1 MYFHSLQF
9 LAFGTLLF
17 GAYWAVHRSVP
28 LRLGTLLVG
37 SLLFYAAWTP
47 FPLLLFASSA
57 LVEWLCVK
65 GMVRWPRAKKAL
77 LVVAVGFDLSMLG
90 LFKYGD
96 LFASTGAWLLG
107 HLGLAVRHE
116 SLGLLLP
123 VGLSF
128 VAFQGISLVV
138 DVYRGQVEPRHTYP
152 EHLLYLLFFP
162 QVVAG
167 PIVRARDLLARFRQ
181 TPRLDPET
189 GARGLYRIATGM
201 AKKLLIADVLA
212 AGLVDRVFEDPSL
225 YTSAEC
231 LAATLA
237 YTFQLYCDFSAYS
250 DIAIGA
256 AALFGFALPE
266 NFAKPY
272 LARNLFEFWNR
283 WHISLS
289 TWLRDYLYIPLG
301 GNRCSRPRVLFNL
314 MVVMT
319 LGGLWHGA
327 SWRFALWGA
336 VHGVGLVV
344 TRVWWWLRGGRPKEH
359 SWYGAAAGM
368 AATFTVVVLT
378 RIVFRCA
385 DLPAAGRMV
394 RALAELSGGLAN
406 VSLPVWA
413 ALAAAALSHALPPA
427 VYERSAGL
435 FARLP
440 VPVRAAALVGLA
452 LVVRQVAAVEL
463 RPYIYFQF

>member
-1 MYFHSLQF
+1 
-9 LAFGTLLF
+9 
-17 GAYWAVHRSVP
+17 
-28 LRLGTLLVG
+28 
-37 SLLFYAAWTP
+37 
-47 FPLLLFASSA
+47 
-57 LVEWLCVK
+57 
-65 GMVRWPRAKKAL
+65 
-77 LVVAVGFDLSMLG
+77 
-90 LFKYGD
+90 
-96 LFASTGAWLLG
+96 
-107 HLGLAVRHE
+107 
-116 SLGLLLP
+116 LGLLLP

-314 MVVMT
+314 MVVM
-319 LGGLWHGA
+319 
-327 SWRFALWGA
+327 SWRALGTGLLALRAVGRGA
-336 VHGVGLVV
+336 RGGARRDAGLVV
-344 TRVWWWLRGGRPKEH
+344 AARGRPKEH